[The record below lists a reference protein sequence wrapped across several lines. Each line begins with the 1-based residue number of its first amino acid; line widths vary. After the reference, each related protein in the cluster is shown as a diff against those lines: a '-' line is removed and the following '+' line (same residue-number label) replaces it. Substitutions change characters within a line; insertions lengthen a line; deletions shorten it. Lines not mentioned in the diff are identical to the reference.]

1 MTSGSSLQELWDAH
15 NGRLIDK
22 WAHYLPIYERYFAK
36 FRGTAVRL
44 LEIGVCHGGSLQLWK
59 AYFGPKATIMGLD
72 IDPRCSEY
80 MEDQIS
86 IFTGNQTDQRQLAAF
101 QSLDIVIDDGSHK
114 FEDQQASLN
123 GLYPNLNVGGV
134 YLIEDIH
141 DQKVAMTLQAPTD
154 PWSWAYYPWVSVW
167 EKLGCKPQ
175 RIVTGHPSRP
185 LNADEVA
192 AYSAIDP
199 QYEFSHVEIA
209 QQYTITESD
218 YIEIDGRLVKRLP

>member
-1 MTSGSSLQELWDAH
+1 VLSLQELWDAH
-15 NGRLIDK
+15 EGRLIDK

-59 AYFGPKATIMGLD
+59 AYFGPKAIIMGLD

-86 IFTGNQTDQRQLAAF
+86 IFTGNQADQRQLAAF
-101 QSLDIVIDDGSHK
+101 QSLDIVIDDGSHRQT
-114 FEDQQASLN
+114 DQQSSLN
-123 GLYPNLNVGGV
+123 GLWPHLNIGGV
-134 YLIEDIH
+134 YVIEDLH
-141 DQKVAMTLQAPTD
+141 FQQKIGW
-154 PWSWAYYPWVSVW
+154 PWNVSSFCVYPSMEVC
-167 EKLGCKPQ
+167 EKAASPFKPE

-199 QYEFSHVEIA
+199 QYEFSHIEIA